1 MKQETTTNETQKKRP
16 HRMMSGPSPA
26 TTISTENVMAVQS
39 KLEQHYEPVTGSEV
53 YYRIKCSL
61 TDEAAGEAAAAAG
74 VFGRVLLGHGA
85 PELRLDAVLEVRV
98 GADDPENLQ
107 GKT

>member
-1 MKQETTTNETQKKRP
+1 MGSSTKERP
-16 HRMMSGPSPA
+16 R
-26 TTISTENVMAVQS
+26 VKV
-39 KLEQHYEPVTGSEV
+39 
-53 YYRIKCSL
+53 L

-74 VFGRVLLGHGA
+74 VLGRVLLGDGA

>member
-1 MKQETTTNETQKKRP
+1 VK
-16 HRMMSGPSPA
+16 
-26 TTISTENVMAVQS
+26 V
-39 KLEQHYEPVTGSEV
+39 
-53 YYRIKCSL
+53 L

-74 VFGRVLLGHGA
+74 VLGRVLLGHGA

>member
-1 MKQETTTNETQKKRP
+1 LKQETTTNETQKKRP

-53 YYRIKCSL
+53 YYR
-61 TDEAAGEAAAAAG
+61 
-74 VFGRVLLGHGA
+74 
-85 PELRLDAVLEVRV
+85 
-98 GADDPENLQ
+98 
-107 GKT
+107 